1 MFLNLEVVAIR
12 NHKQE
17 KYKIRVCTKKEGVKV
32 KTATPNM
39 QTDKML
45 NNACNVKR
53 RSESSDFV
61 NVIKHSMLQV
71 YSVYI
76 LSVDGWRVILALL
89 RPTTTRKHMH
99 IRSEEVFPAVF
110 SCLLVEI
117 PSWVSAVL
125 SFSPFL
131 LSLSALSLS
140 LKLIHTKDTISIVL
154 LLLVESR

>member
-1 MFLNLEVVAIR
+1 MPNDRTTLVLAIR

-39 QTDKML
+39 QTNKML

-110 SCLLVEI
+110 SCPLVEI
-117 PSWVSAVL
+117 PSWVSAVFHSHL
-125 SFSPFL
+125 FC
-131 LSLSALSLS
+131 SLS
-140 LKLIHTKDTISIVL
+140 LPSLFLSSSFIQRILFL
-154 LLLVESR
+154 LFCCFW